1 MKMSARWG
9 MGLTVSV
16 LALSLVGCKNS
27 RNDAA
32 DNDHAYN
39 QVGEVRVFDEPRK
52 VATPKPSVNVLDS
65 ATPEFATGLRK
76 SKFVRIGEM
85 DMDN

>member
-1 MKMSARWG
+1 MKMSARWCA
-9 MGLTVSV
+9 GLMVSV
-16 LALSLVGCKNS
+16 LALSLAGCKNS

-32 DNDHAYN
+32 ENDHPYN
-39 QVGEVRVFDEPRK
+39 QVGEMRVFDEKPR
-52 VATPKPSVNVLDS
+52 VAKKPVPTVNVISDPGS
-65 ATPEFATGLRK
+65 EFAMRK

>member
-1 MKMSARWG
+1 
-9 MGLTVSV
+9 MGLTVGV
-16 LALSLVGCKNS
+16 LAMSLVGCKNS

-32 DNDHAYN
+32 ENDTSYN

-52 VATPKPSVNVLDS
+52 VVASKPSVNALNTAS
-65 ATPEFATGLRK
+65 PEFATGLRK

>member
-9 MGLTVSV
+9 AGLMVSV
-16 LALSLVGCKNS
+16 LALSLTGCKNS

-32 DNDHAYN
+32 DNDHSYN

-52 VATPKPSVNVLDS
+52 VAAKPSVNVLDT
-65 ATPEFATGLRK
+65 ATPEFATRMGK
-76 SKFVRIGEM
+76 SKFQRIGEL

>member
-9 MGLTVSV
+9 AGLMVGV
-16 LALSLVGCKNS
+16 LALSLAGCKNS

-32 DNDHAYN
+32 ENDHQYN
-39 QVGEVRVFDEPRK
+39 QVGEMRVFDEAPR
-52 VATPKPSVNVLDS
+52 VAKKPVPSVQVLNDS
-65 ATPEFATGLRK
+65 APEFAMRK

>member
-9 MGLTVSV
+9 AGLLVSV
-16 LALSLVGCKNS
+16 LALSLTGCKNS

-32 DNDHAYN
+32 ENDHPYN
-39 QVGEVRVFDEPRK
+39 QVGEMRVFDEAPR
-52 VATPKPSVNVLDS
+52 VAKKPVPTVNVLNE
-65 ATPEFATGLRK
+65 AVPEVAMRK